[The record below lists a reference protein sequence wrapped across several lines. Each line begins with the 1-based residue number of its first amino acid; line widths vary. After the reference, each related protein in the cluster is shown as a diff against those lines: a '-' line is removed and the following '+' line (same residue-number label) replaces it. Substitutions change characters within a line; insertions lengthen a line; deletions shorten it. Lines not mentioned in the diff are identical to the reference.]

1 MVAPHISGGWLDSLF
16 NTWCGENT
24 DYVFHV
30 FGEGV
35 GNETWSFSHTKMKSG
50 WIKDLN
56 VKYETIKAL
65 GKNRWIIS
73 SSNVRKA
80 LSMLSYLEMIKERLD
95 LFL

>member
-1 MVAPHISGGWLDSLF
+1 MAAPHISGGWLDSLF
-16 NTWCGENT
+16 NTSCRENI
-24 DYVFHV
+24 DYV

-73 SSNVRKA
+73 SSSVRKA
-80 LSMLSYLEMIKERLD
+80 LSMLSYLETIKERLD
-95 LFL
+95 LFLVFL